1 MNVLGDLQLEAD
13 RVSRASLVAMFA
25 ASLVFSSIST
35 GMAADDVLPE
45 EVRAAA
51 QRLLGG
57 DDEETRYATLQPFT
71 RELAIAGTVAEMFDA
86 SLAEAGVPAAAM
98 LEAREALVTSLDL
111 SRDVR
116 AGDRFYV
123 RYEQTFTAEGV
134 PIGVG
139 RVLWA
144 EVRTRAKST
153 VSIHRFRTHDKTD
166 RFWLPNGQQATPP
179 SMRLPLEIISVSS
192 AFGMRADPFDQ
203 PPPFS
208 AIGKPVS
215 LGDTKFRVLPVAVS
229 ANGSKTNVAT
239 SLGASLGLAPRPGL
253 MPPARLGFRTLFM
266 HEGVDLAAP
275 VGTPVYAASG
285 GVVVGAAANGGY
297 GNWIRIDHPGKLAT
311 VYGHLSE
318 FAPGI
323 ESGVQVSQGELIGFV
338 GSTGRSTGAHL
349 HFGILKNGEAVDPLT
364 FPEARR
370 AQLIGSD
377 LERFRKQVKRALAER
392 DRETEVALIP

>member
-1 MNVLGDLQLEAD
+1 
-13 RVSRASLVAMFA
+13 
-25 ASLVFSSIST
+25 
-35 GMAADDVLPE
+35 
-45 EVRAAA
+45 
-51 QRLLGG
+51 
-57 DDEETRYATLQPFT
+57 
-71 RELAIAGTVAEMFDA
+71 
-86 SLAEAGVPAAAM
+86 
-98 LEAREALVTSLDL
+98 
-111 SRDVR
+111 
-116 AGDRFYV
+116 
-123 RYEQTFTAEGV
+123 
-134 PIGVG
+134 
-139 RVLWA
+139 
-144 EVRTRAKST
+144 
-153 VSIHRFRTHDKTD
+153 
-166 RFWLPNGQQATPP
+166 
-179 SMRLPLEIISVSS
+179 MRLPLEIISVSS
-192 AFGMRADPFDQ
+192 GFGLRADPFDQ

-208 AIGKPVS
+208 AIGKPVP

-239 SLGASLGLAPRPGL
+239 PLGASLGLAPRPGL

-275 VGTPVYAASG
+275 VGTPVYAASDG
-285 GVVVGAAANGGY
+285 IVVGAAPNGGY

-349 HFGILKNGEAVDPLT
+349 HFEILKNGKAVDPLT

-370 AQLIGSD
+370 AQLVGSD

-392 DRETEVALIP
+392 DRETAVALIP

>member
-1 MNVLGDLQLEAD
+1 MNVLGDLQLEAA
-13 RVSRASLVAMFA
+13 RVSRASLVATFA

-71 RELAIAGTVAEMFDA
+71 RELAIAGTVAEMFDS
-86 SLAEAGVPAAAM
+86 SLTEAGVPAAAM

-139 RVLWA
+139 RALWA

-192 AFGMRADPFDQ
+192 GFGIRADPFDQ

-208 AIGKPVS
+208 AIGKPVP
-215 LGDTKFRVLPVAVS
+215 LGDTKSRVLPVAVS

-239 SLGASLGLAPRPGL
+239 PLGASLGLAPRPGL

-275 VGTPVYAASG
+275 VGTPVYAASDG
-285 GVVVGAAANGGY
+285 IVVGAAPNGGY
-297 GNWIRIDHPGKLAT
+297 GNWIRMDHPGKLAT

-349 HFGILKNGEAVDPLT
+349 HFEILKNGKAVDPLT

-370 AQLIGSD
+370 AQLVGSD

-392 DRETEVALIP
+392 DRETAVALIP

>member
-1 MNVLGDLQLEAD
+1 MNVLGDLKLEAA
-13 RVSRASLVAMFA
+13 RVSRASLVATFA

-57 DDEETRYATLQPFT
+57 DDEETRYATLEPFT

-166 RFWLPNGQQATPP
+166 RFWRRMASGRRRPRCACRSRSSP
-179 SMRLPLEIISVSS
+179 SRRPS
-192 AFGMRADPFDQ
+192 MRADPSTSRRH
-203 PPPFS
+203 S
-208 AIGKPVS
+208 AQSASPCHWATPSSRLTGRR
-215 LGDTKFRVLPVAVS
+215 D
-229 ANGSKTNVAT
+229 ANGRRQT
-239 SLGASLGLAPRPGL
+239 SPR
-253 MPPARLGFRTLFM
+253 R
-266 HEGVDLAAP
+266 
-275 VGTPVYAASG
+275 
-285 GVVVGAAANGGY
+285 
-297 GNWIRIDHPGKLAT
+297 W
-311 VYGHLSE
+311 
-318 FAPGI
+318 
-323 ESGVQVSQGELIGFV
+323 
-338 GSTGRSTGAHL
+338 AH
-349 HFGILKNGEAVDPLT
+349 HWG
-364 FPEARR
+364 
-370 AQLIGSD
+370 
-377 LERFRKQVKRALAER
+377 
-392 DRETEVALIP
+392 

>member
-1 MNVLGDLQLEAD
+1 MNVLGDLQLEAA
-13 RVSRASLVAMFA
+13 RVSRASLVATFA

-123 RYEQTFTAEGV
+123 RYEQTFTAEGA

-153 VSIHRFRTHDKTD
+153 VSIHRFRSHDKTD

-192 AFGMRADPFDQ
+192 GFGIRADPFDQ
-203 PPPFS
+203 PPPFG
-208 AIGKPVS
+208 AIGKDGQPEGYDPDV
-215 LGDTKFRVLPVAVS
+215 
-229 ANGSKTNVAT
+229 
-239 SLGASLGLAPRPGL
+239 
-253 MPPARLGFRTLFM
+253 ARLIGKALGVPVELVTIHAQKRQAPEHASNPADKETYYGRISPAFPTFHAR
-266 HEGVDLAAP
+266 HSHPEGPHGRGRLE
-275 VGTPVYAASG
+275 
-285 GVVVGAAANGGY
+285 
-297 GNWIRIDHPGKLAT
+297 
-311 VYGHLSE
+311 HL
-318 FAPGI
+318 
-323 ESGVQVSQGELIGFV
+323 
-338 GSTGRSTGAHL
+338 
-349 HFGILKNGEAVDPLT
+349 
-364 FPEARR
+364 
-370 AQLIGSD
+370 
-377 LERFRKQVKRALAER
+377 
-392 DRETEVALIP
+392 